1 MTAGQSVRTNQ
12 AKSTES
18 TSKPGSGSNLRSV
31 SSHRSAKTKHDKP
44 RDHDSTGTRA
54 VRGSSVSGVL
64 TSAKT
69 NCMFSRAT
77 SAPKGLLK
85 IQDAVLMAGS
95 ASFCTHDDEG
105 LSALETLE
113 TLKFIVSS
121 GAESNFQVYQV
132 PQALAVG
139 PYSVMMNNNQER
151 AENAFV
157 VGQING
163 KKAQA
168 RELSRHRSWPM
179 SNAADNVVISQDPIH
194 RSSTTRTISS
204 RTSSSESRGTR
215 QMVAFCET
223 ERLQARSL
231 IAKAHSSTQTNRP
244 ANSLIIW
251 AFHTWLV
258 LYILLVVF
266 WTFFTFF
273 YGL

>member
-1 MTAGQSVRTNQ
+1 MTAAQSVRTNH
-12 AKSTES
+12 AKSSES

-31 SSHRSAKTKHDKP
+31 SSYRSAKTKHDKP
-44 RDHDSTGTRA
+44 RDHDSSGTSA

-77 SAPKGLLK
+77 SAPK

-95 ASFCTHDDEG
+95 ASFCTHDDEE

-121 GAESNFQVYQV
+121 GAEFNFQVYQV

-139 PYSVMMNNNQER
+139 PYSVMMNNNQKR

-157 VGQING
+157 VDQNG

-168 RELSRHRSWPM
+168 RELSRHCSWPT
-179 SNAADNVVISQDPIH
+179 SNAADNVVINQDPIH

-231 IAKAHSSTQTNRP
+231 IAKAHSGTQTNRP

-266 WTFFTFF
+266 CSFFTFF